1 MKFRIVVLPQAQED
15 LLRNAEWWAK
25 HQSSDKAAEWLDVVQ
40 EQLETI
46 VNFTESH
53 PISQESAEFPYP
65 IRDRRVG
72 LGPRPAFRAV
82 FTIQG
87 DHLAKGAGFD
97 APIAGWFGAPTD
109 SRESTVWG
117 KFFS

>member
-1 MKFRIVVLPQAQED
+1 MKFRIIVLPQAQEY

-25 HQSSDKAAEWLDVVQ
+25 HQSADKAAEWLDVVQ

-46 VNFTESH
+46 VNFPESH
-53 PISQESAEFPYP
+53 PISEESAELPYP

-72 LGPRPAFRAV
+72 LGSRAAFRAV

-87 DHLAKGAGFD
+87 D
-97 APIAGWFGAPTD
+97 
-109 SRESTVWG
+109 TV
-117 KFFS
+117 FVLTVRRCTQDRLQPDDIDFSPRN

>member
-1 MKFRIVVLPQAQED
+1 MKFRIVVLPRAQED

-25 HQSSDKAAEWLDVVQ
+25 NQSSDKAAEWLDAVQ

-46 VNFTESH
+46 VNFPESH
-53 PISQESAEFPYP
+53 PISEESAEFPYP

-72 LGPRPAFRAV
+72 LGSRPAFRAV

-87 DHLAKGAGFD
+87 D
-97 APIAGWFGAPTD
+97 
-109 SRESTVWG
+109 TVFVLTVRRCTQDRLKPDG
-117 KFFS
+117 IDFSPRN